1 MNEEKQIEEMAKII
15 EGAITETIQY
25 KQAPA
30 NSTEARLEAEALY
43 KEGYRKQV
51 EGEWE
56 FVEKEAFWISNMEE
70 SLRTGKP
77 TKELMPVCS
86 HCKTMFGKIVLQH
99 KFCPECGA
107 RMKGVP
113 DEN

>member
-1 MNEEKQIEEMAKII
+1 MNENVKEMARDLCECYVDHDATFDAEATAEKMVAKGYHKQI
-15 EGAITETIQY
+15 
-25 KQAPA
+25 
-30 NSTEARLEAEALY
+30 
-43 KEGYRKQV
+43 

-56 FVEKEAFWISNMEE
+56 FVEKEAFWISGMEE

-77 TKELMPVCS
+77 TKALMPVCS
-86 HCKTMFGKIVLQH
+86 CCKTMFGRIVLEY
-99 KFCPECGA
+99 KLCPECGA